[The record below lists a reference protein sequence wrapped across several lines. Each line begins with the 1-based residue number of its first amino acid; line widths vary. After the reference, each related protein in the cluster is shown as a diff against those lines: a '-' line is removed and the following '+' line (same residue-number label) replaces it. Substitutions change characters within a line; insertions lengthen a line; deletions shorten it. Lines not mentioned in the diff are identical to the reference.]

1 MKLLG
6 YVRVSSISQ
15 IDNTSIDNQIK
26 EIKNYCKVNN
36 HTVKIIKDVA
46 SGKDTNREGYNQLI
60 ELLPQ
65 YDGIIAFK
73 LDRISRDTIDTLQL
87 NKMIKKANKQLIII
101 NDGITA
107 TTSTLELTIRSVIAQ
122 EERKAISLRTIQ
134 GKINKKND
142 GYYVGGQVALG
153 KTRQIT
159 DKGTILI
166 DDSYEK
172 ELIQIIRKHKRSGK
186 GKTEI
191 ANYLNNNN
199 FLTKNGKKF
208 TYHTINTILERIKGK
223 Q

>member
-6 YVRVSSISQ
+6 YCRISSISQ

-26 EIKNYCKVNN
+26 EIKNYCKIHN

-46 SGKDTNREGYNQLI
+46 SGSNTNRKGYNQLL

-73 LDRISRDTIDTLQL
+73 LDRLSRDTIDTLQL
-87 NKMIKKANKQLIII
+87 DKMIKKSNKQLIII
-101 NDGITA
+101 NDGINA
-107 TTSTLELTIRSVIAQ
+107 TTSTLEITIRSVIAQ
-122 EERKAISLRTIQ
+122 EERKAISFRTRQ
-134 GKINKKND
+134 GKINKKSE
-142 GYYVGGQVALG
+142 GYYTGGQVPLG
-153 KTRQIT
+153 KKRKVT

-172 ELIQIIRKHKRSGK
+172 ELIEIIRKHKRSGK

-191 ANYLNNNN
+191 ANYLNNNHY
-199 FLTKNGKKF
+199 LTKNGKKF

-223 Q
+223 